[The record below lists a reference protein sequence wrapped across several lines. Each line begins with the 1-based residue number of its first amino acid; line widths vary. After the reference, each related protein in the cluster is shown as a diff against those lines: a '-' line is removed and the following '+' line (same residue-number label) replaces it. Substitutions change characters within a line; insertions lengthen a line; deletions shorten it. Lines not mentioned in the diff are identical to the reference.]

1 MMKEY
6 DNFPKPYVNVTIY
19 YGHVVVNQMKFTK
32 ITSAMKYIH
41 DLMRIDLET
50 DNCTTCVVKMIK

>member
-1 MMKEY
+1 MTALEK
-6 DNFPKPYVNVTIY
+6 Y
-19 YGHVVVNQMKFTK
+19 YNKFNEDHRLTTRHG
-32 ITSAMKYIH
+32 IVEFTTSMKYIH

>member
-19 YGHVVVNQMKFTK
+19 YGNVVVNQMKFTK
-32 ITSAMKYIH
+32 IKSAIKYIH
-41 DLMRIDLET
+41 DLMRIE
-50 DNCTTCVVKMIK
+50 